1 MAGEVETGAD
11 TTAAEAD
18 TSADRTQ
25 TVEGQTTQTPDPAAS
40 QRAADVSSSQPGDAD
55 LIRDSFFFH
64 QLAEVYLLLDNVS
77 ATKEKK
83 LPERIDAAVF
93 AAPEGKD
100 HEDWIQRISEIHY
113 PPQDRPK
120 RPLAEQAAE
129 LYRVRDA
136 LNLAAAPATS
146 ATIAF
151 SLLYAGDQRTS
162 NRIDAERDETGW
174 LPGIV
179 PAGLRRMFN
188 RTAQLLDEQVEDGQM
203 WEQFLRNRLSRDKLA
218 GLAFPAFVRPARQL
232 RLFTNWLLIF
242 LISVL
247 AFTTFLSW
255 SAATGAALLTRID
268 TLTAERADIGKGM
281 EEQRAKEIIQQRTAT
296 EAQGAEPAPPSIE
309 MQAFQTKW
317 TDNARQLA
325 VARLNLDWWLQNGL
339 VQNLARLGNPKNDI
353 AATQSGPRPR
363 NTPPQSDPGKVNV
376 QWATVLLTVMANNI
390 LPILY
395 GVLGAGAAVM
405 RNLAAAM
412 RDYLLSP
419 RHLRMALIQLVLGA
433 LTGAVIGLFVSHD
446 TASPGA
452 PDGLLQGVFLSTSA
466 LCFVAGFGVEGVF
479 QALESLVARVFNLN
493 GPANRPPAQ

>member
-1 MAGEVETGAD
+1 MASEVETSAAGAE
-11 TTAAEAD
+11 TAAMAKE
-18 TSADRTQ
+18 TPPQ
-25 TVEGQTTQTPDPAAS
+25 KNEGDQQKTAEQPTGPSP
-40 QRAADVSSSQPGDAD
+40 SQPGDAD

-93 AAPEGKD
+93 AAPAGQD
-100 HEDWIQRISEIHY
+100 SEDWIQRISEIHY

-162 NRIDAERDETGW
+162 NRSDPDQEDAGW
-174 LPGIV
+174 MPGIV

-188 RTAQLLDEQVEDGQM
+188 RTARLLDEKVEDGQM
-203 WEQFLRNRLSRDKLA
+203 WDEFLRNRLSRDKLA

-232 RLFTNWLLIF
+232 RQFTNWLLFF

-268 TLTAERADIGKGM
+268 TLTAERAEIGKGM
-281 EEQRAKEIIQQRTAT
+281 EEQRAKEIIQQKASD
-296 EAQGAEPAPPSIE
+296 EAQAAGPGAPSME

-317 TDNARQLA
+317 TDNARQLQ

-339 VQNLARLGNPKNDI
+339 VQSLARLGNPGNDI
-353 AATQSGPRPR
+353 AATQSVPRTR
-363 NTPPQSDPGKVNV
+363 KTAPQSDPDKVNV

-405 RNLAAAM
+405 RNLASAM

-493 GPANRPPAQ
+493 GPAARPPAQ